1 MTRLSRL
8 ALFSYGFRPFF
19 LLAALFA
26 AAVIPLWLA
35 VWAGHAAIAGPFGP
49 RDWHIHEMLF
59 GYVPAVLTGFLFTA
73 IPNWTGRM
81 PRRGLPL
88 VALSG
93 LWLLARLAVA
103 GVIAL
108 PAWAV
113 MALDL
118 SFLLAVAAIALIEI
132 VAGRNWRNLAVI
144 VPVGLMAAA
153 NATFHVEAMTRG
165 AADIGIRAGF
175 ACTLFLILLI
185 GGRIVPSFTRN
196 WLSRQ
201 GPGALP
207 APFGRFDRLALL
219 ASAAV
224 LTLWSFAPG
233 LPGLSAA
240 FAGLAGLHLVRLARW
255 RGWRCGRA
263 PILWTL
269 HIAYLF
275 LPLGFAALALGAPV
289 AGLHLL
295 GIGAIGG
302 MTLAVMMRASM
313 GHTGRPL
320 QAGGLLTAAFL
331 LLCAAAVT
339 RAVLPDQGFGA
350 IGGLALSGTLWTLAF
365 TGFLLKVG
373 PWLTLPSVARRQPS
387 PAPPPRN

>member
-1 MTRLSRL
+1 MTRLSQL

-81 PRRGLPL
+81 PRSGLPL

-275 LPLGFAALALGAPV
+275 LPLGFVALALGAPV

-373 PWLTLPSVARRQPS
+373 PWLALPSVTRRQPS

>member
-1 MTRLSRL
+1 MSTIPRP

-19 LLAALFA
+19 LLAGLFA

-35 VWAGHAAIAGPFGP
+35 IWAGHAALAGPFGP

-59 GYVPAVLTGFLFTA
+59 GYVPAVLAGFLFTA

-103 GVIAL
+103 GALAL

-113 MALDL
+113 MVLDL
-118 SFLLAVAAIALIEI
+118 SFLLAVAAISVVEI

-144 VPVGLMAAA
+144 VPVGLLAAA
-153 NATFHVEAMTRG
+153 NATFHIEAMTRG
-165 AADIGIRAGF
+165 AADIGMRAGF
-175 ACTLFLILLI
+175 ACILFLILLI

-201 GPGALP
+201 GPGPLP
-207 APFGRFDRLALL
+207 APVGRFDRLALM

-224 LTLWSFAPG
+224 LALWSLAPG

-240 FAGLAGLHLVRLARW
+240 FAGLAGLHLLRLARW

-263 PILWTL
+263 PILWIL

-275 LPLGFAALALGAPV
+275 LPLGFAALALDAPV

-320 QAGGLLTAAFL
+320 EAGRVLTASFL
-331 LLCAAAVT
+331 LLCAAALI
-339 RAVLPDQGFGA
+339 RALLPDQGL
-350 IGGLALSGTLWTLAF
+350 GGISGPGLSGALWTAAF
-365 TGFLLKVG
+365 AGFVLKVG
-373 PWLTLPSVARRQPS
+373 PWLTLPSVARRQPN
-387 PAPPPRN
+387 PAARPRA